1 MTMSTPTLAAHP
13 ARISRLAASV
23 RAAAT
28 LVRALVVGG
37 VMVLP
42 TLSGALAQSL
52 SSPAQPVLPAPPSA
66 QSGAAQTGGAAGKPG
81 LVENS
86 AAPAALAG
94 QAQPLVSPP
103 LPMVPGAVPWDLLG
117 QVKQVKVK
125 NKVLPEFAPAVAKL
139 DKQEVK
145 VAGFMMPLQ
154 SGEKQSHFLLTVTS
168 QTCSFCIPAGPE
180 GIIEVR
186 TRTPVKSTFD
196 PILIAGRLEV
206 LRDDPMG
213 LYYRI
218 NNGEAQPI
226 R

>member
-1 MTMSTPTLAAHP
+1 
-13 ARISRLAASV
+13 
-23 RAAAT
+23 
-28 LVRALVVGG
+28 
-37 VMVLP
+37 
-42 TLSGALAQSL
+42 
-52 SSPAQPVLPAPPSA
+52 
-66 QSGAAQTGGAAGKPG
+66 
-81 LVENS
+81 
-86 AAPAALAG
+86 
-94 QAQPLVSPP
+94 
-103 LPMVPGAVPWDLLG
+103 MVPGAVPWDLLG